1 MNYRHEYHAGNFA
14 DVVKHTALVAI
25 LLHLRKK
32 DTPFAVID
40 THAGAGVYRLS
51 GERAARTGEAE
62 SGIGR
67 LVDVSDGPSALRTY
81 LECAR
86 DAGAGNYPGS
96 PSIALRLLRP
106 IDRLI
111 AIEKHPEDF
120 ATLAKTLAPYAR
132 VRAVEADGYKQLRAL
147 LPPQERRG
155 LVLIDPPFESDSEF
169 ADAARAIADM
179 QRRFATGIA
188 LVWFPLKSQHDADAF
203 SGEVLGAGV
212 RKLLRVDIDVA
223 PQDKGE
229 RLTAAGLA
237 VVNPPYGFAAEMR
250 AALAVLA
257 PLLGRER
264 GTPARTR
271 VEWLAGEE

>member
-32 DTPFAVID
+32 DTPFAVLD
-40 THAGAGVYRLS
+40 THAGAGLYRLS
-51 GERAARTGEAE
+51 GERAVRTGEAE
-62 SGIGR
+62 NGIAR
-67 LVDVSDGPSALRTY
+67 LAGVQDGPPALRTY
-81 LECAR
+81 LECVR
-86 DAGAGNYPGS
+86 ESGADNYPGS

-111 AIEKHPEDF
+111 AVEKHPEDF
-120 ATLAKTLAPYAR
+120 AALARVLAPYAR
-132 VRAVEADGYKQLRAL
+132 ARAVEADGYAQLRAL

-155 LVLIDPPFESDSEF
+155 LVLIDPPFESQNEF

-188 LVWFPLKSQHDADAF
+188 LVWFPLKSPNDANAF
-203 SGEVLGAGV
+203 FGEVLGAGV
-212 RKLLRVDIDVA
+212 KKLLRIDIDVA
-223 PQDKGE
+223 PADTSE
-229 RLTAAGLA
+229 RMTAAGLA
-237 VVNPPYGFAAEMR
+237 VVNPPYGFAAEMGE
-250 AALAVLA
+250 ALAVLA
-257 PLLGRER
+257 LLLGKEM

-271 VEWLAGEE
+271 VEWLAGGE